1 MVHVGASMRLR
12 SSSGFGLFL
21 AAALATL
28 SLARE
33 GVCDDAKETAR
44 LAYTTPADVPGCPDE
59 ASFRNLVAA
68 RLGYDPFVVD
78 GRHDAAVSIAKQ
90 HGKLVARARVTRQG
104 QTEPGVRELG
114 GTPDQCEALTQ
125 ALATTV
131 AIALDPVRGL
141 HGPEPLSP
149 AVPVPVPAPA
159 PVPAPVPAPAPTL
172 LVWPIPPPYT
182 YRPAPARQHTPVSF
196 FGVARGLAAI
206 GAAPGPTLGGELGI
220 GLGVGA
226 FSITGALRVEATPG
240 TAIAASG
247 DALEATIFAGD
258 VIPCGH
264 LARWSLCG
272 LARLGVFEGR
282 SPSVVRPRIGGSLYF
297 AVGARGGYALPI
309 TSALALTAGLEAAFP
324 LVRPALTIDHV
335 VAWTAPPVSGALDLG
350 IKVTFF

>member
-1 MVHVGASMRLR
+1 MRLR
-12 SSSGFGLFL
+12 SSSGSGLFI

-28 SLARE
+28 TLAQE

-44 LAYTTPADVPGCPDE
+44 LAYTTPAEVPGCPDE

-68 RLGYDPFVVD
+68 RLGYDPFVPE
-78 GRHDAAVSIAKQ
+78 GRHDAAVAIEKH

-114 GTPDQCEALTQ
+114 GTPDQCEALAQ

-131 AIALDPVRGL
+131 AIALDPVRGRR
-141 HGPEPLSP
+141 GPETSSP
-149 AVPVPVPAPA
+149 ALPASLPAPAPAPA
-159 PVPAPVPAPAPTL
+159 PVFTPAPVI
-172 LVWPIPPPYT
+172 VFWPPPPPYT
-182 YRPAPARQHTPVSF
+182 FKPAPVHRHTPVSF

-240 TAIAASG
+240 TAIEASG
-247 DALEATIFAGD
+247 DAIEATMFTGD

-282 SPSVVRPRIGGSLYF
+282 SPSVVRPRLGGSLYF

-309 TSALALTAGLEAAFP
+309 TDALALTAGLEAAVP
-324 LVRPALTIDHV
+324 LLRTTLTIDQA
-335 VAWTAPPVSGALDLG
+335 VAWTAPPISAALDLG